1 MSEGREADIT
11 VLSLEEVDM
20 DLEDCQSQM
29 RRIKQRLLS
38 AEVWRAG
45 GVGGDRKTKPVSPD
59 PERFFLRRMV
69 DTTGSPRSIDSVMRS
84 GSFSEIRTNHSS
96 ERLSFFSVFSTR
108 NKDRLNL

>member
-84 GSFSEIRTNHSS
+84 GSFLSLIHIWSKPGLGVEIR
-96 ERLSFFSVFSTR
+96 EEIVQKYKFE
-108 NKDRLNL
+108 